1 MKALKSLLTPAE
13 QNVLAFIV
21 VFATIGIG
29 LHIFQIAPFQAV
41 EGEEPE
47 YLDED
52 KEIRFDLN
60 TASREELM
68 TVPGIGP
75 KRAEDIIEYRES
87 NGFSS
92 RYDLINIKGIG
103 DATFSKIKDYFYS
116 FEGED
121 AEIGLSQP
129 ELPSQICINTA
140 SSKDLTIIPGIGP
153 VTAERIIDYRN
164 EHGEFSSYEEL
175 LEVRGIGPK
184 TLATIKEYAII
195 GDEQ

>member
-1 MKALKSLLTPAE
+1 MKALNSLLTREE

-29 LHIFQIAPFQAV
+29 LHIFQITPFQAA

-47 YLDED
+47 FLDED

-60 TASREELM
+60 TASAEELM

-75 KRAEDIIEYRES
+75 KRAEDIIDYRES
-87 NGFSS
+87 QGFKS

-103 DATFSKIKDYFYS
+103 DATFGKIKDYFYS

-121 AEIGLSQP
+121 TELGLSQP
-129 ELPSQICINTA
+129 ESPTQICINTA
-140 SSKDLTIIPGIGP
+140 SGKDLTIIPGIGP
-153 VTAERIIDYRN
+153 VTADRIIEYRD
-164 EHGEFSSYEEL
+164 EHGEFSAFEEL

-195 GDEQ
+195 GDK